1 MEDKYVTFID
11 SKEFQEKIL
20 EFISSDEVDKFF
32 NCTVFADKPECRQ
45 AMIHGM
51 CIASM
56 MTCKCKQFIGKQN
69 DT

>member
-1 MEDKYVTFID
+1 MKEDILVLID
-11 SKEFQEKIL
+11 SKEYHKRIMDCITSEEL
-20 EFISSDEVDKFF
+20 DKFI

-56 MTCKCKQFIGKQN
+56 LTSDCSRIFVR
-69 DT
+69 D

>member
-1 MEDKYVTFID
+1 MEDKYVTLID

-20 EFISSDEVDKFF
+20 EFITSEELDKVF
-32 NCTVFADKPECRQ
+32 NHTVFVDIPECKQ

-56 MTCKCKQFIGKQN
+56 LICKCEQIIGKQN
-69 DT
+69 AI

>member
-1 MEDKYVTFID
+1 MEDKYSTFID
-11 SKEFQEKIL
+11 SKEFQAKIL
-20 EFISSDEVDKFF
+20 EFISSDEIDRFF
-32 NCTVFADKPECRQ
+32 NCTIFADIPECRQ

-56 MTCKCKQFIGKQN
+56 MTCKCEQFVDKRN